1 MATVFGC
8 VVNDDQ
14 ATGTVGLPA
23 KVCFGDL
30 LVECS
35 SVEISTIIIHTV
47 LLTKADEKWSQT
59 TNDSFINC

>member
-8 VVNDDQ
+8 VVNNDQ
-14 ATGTVGLPA
+14 ATGTVSA
-23 KVCFGDL
+23 KVRFGDL

-35 SVEISTIIIHTV
+35 SDEISTIIIHTV